1 MPTKQSIFWPYN
13 KSAFSILCVLMKACS
28 LANAKHKAKRLDD
41 FKFRTFIGP
50 SQVTWQGKTN
60 KSAKFEITHSADYSD
75 AFRHT
80 STGQRCNVFFPQ
92 VTDKYLKLIP
102 I

>member
-1 MPTKQSIFWPYN
+1 MCMHMPTKQSIFWPYN

-60 KSAKFEITHSADYSD
+60 KSAKFEIAHSADYTLVTLLGAQVQVS
-75 AFRHT
+75 AAMSASHKSLT
-80 STGQRCNVFFPQ
+80 S
-92 VTDKYLKLIP
+92 I
-102 I
+102 